1 MIKYIVILNFEQ
13 KNFNLKKRMIS
24 GNFDDLLRVKELEIN
39 ELHNMKIRSLQ
50 NELDDKNRRIYDL
63 IQQNENLIFNE
74 KCQYQSL
81 KMQED
86 SVKKIS
92 KENQSLRIILEQQET
107 KFFELT
113 QEKEKNEKRLILE
126 IESQELD
133 LKKLRVNLTEC
144 LKELEFYKDENSNM
158 EQMEKENVFQL
169 QDIKKQLEDQVK
181 EKENILDKII
191 EENSELQ
198 QKLKKFEE
206 LHNSFKGT
214 NENSENKYQK
224 VTNSLYKEI
233 DSLKKQVLDF
243 EKKLTD
249 KKRKNETKLEKLKQN
264 YFLYLEDYEKRHID
278 QMKDLKDINE
288 GNELELRKLLMENEE
303 LKSRIRFVN
312 ENAHFST
319 NETVRTLENKYF
331 DLETKFRQ
339 LNNELSKRDN
349 EIRNLKDNIVTILR
363 EKEINEKNHLK
374 NLETEK
380 KLKSEEKL
388 MCRYEESDA
397 EGEME
402 FLIKIREK
410 LKNETCYKII
420 EKKFTDNENLKNN
433 CRMLGD
439 QVEALKKENLFLGYE
454 ILKLQKQ
461 NLQLNK
467 LCTQEQSE
475 KNNNVL
481 DQLSNKNQLIIN
493 QILKNKE
500 EQAPQKI
507 NAKDNAQDFEK
518 PTKLKNFDMKLK
530 KHKMT
535 NNNPAT
541 KLPRYQDFE
550 KITGDE
556 E

>member
-1 MIKYIVILNFEQ
+1 
-13 KNFNLKKRMIS
+13 
-24 GNFDDLLRVKELEIN
+24 
-39 ELHNMKIRSLQ
+39 
-50 NELDDKNRRIYDL
+50 
-63 IQQNENLIFNE
+63 
-74 KCQYQSL
+74 
-81 KMQED
+81 
-86 SVKKIS
+86 
-92 KENQSLRIILEQQET
+92 
-107 KFFELT
+107 
-113 QEKEKNEKRLILE
+113 
-126 IESQELD
+126 
-133 LKKLRVNLTEC
+133 
-144 LKELEFYKDENSNM
+144 
-158 EQMEKENVFQL
+158 
-169 QDIKKQLEDQVK
+169 
-181 EKENILDKII
+181 
-191 EENSELQ
+191 
-198 QKLKKFEE
+198 
-206 LHNSFKGT
+206 
-214 NENSENKYQK
+214 
-224 VTNSLYKEI
+224 
-233 DSLKKQVLDF
+233 
-243 EKKLTD
+243 
-249 KKRKNETKLEKLKQN
+249 
-264 YFLYLEDYEKRHID
+264 
-278 QMKDLKDINE
+278 
-288 GNELELRKLLMENEE
+288 
-303 LKSRIRFVN
+303 
-312 ENAHFST
+312 
-319 NETVRTLENKYF
+319 
-331 DLETKFRQ
+331 
-339 LNNELSKRDN
+339 
-349 EIRNLKDNIVTILR
+349 
-363 EKEINEKNHLK
+363 
-374 NLETEK
+374 
-380 KLKSEEKL
+380 
-388 MCRYEESDA
+388 
-397 EGEME
+397 ME